1 MYMNVNELFS
11 GSKFFQY
18 ERRYVFFNDLTEG
31 MFMGICLGWPMGFIS
46 GVKSNQFE
54 VLPGA

>member
-1 MYMNVNELFS
+1 MNVNELFS